1 MAFPRPHVPFSF
13 WFLSPLLVSVAFGLL
28 GLLAGVVAVLVGH
41 RFPGM
46 AVVAAL
52 VGFAAFYFALI
63 LRFLP
68 SDRVWFVFLREVIS
82 PGLFISLVFVFAL
95 AVLWVT
101 RTPDSP
107 FGALAHLP
115 TRPWSLVVL
124 GMITLL
130 ALATGISLPPD
141 HPMPAVVHAGS
152 HSKSPNIV
160 LIVWDT
166 TRADHFSSYGYSRNT
181 TPNIDQFA
189 KRGVLF
195 ENAISASSWTLP
207 AMASVFTG
215 LLPHQHGASA
225 DLALENGPRT
235 LAEILKMGGYQTA
248 GFNANPGAGSVAWG
262 LARGFDSYTD
272 CTSALGYSLDASRLG
287 HDIIEPLSE
296 QWFHHSRFSQYTAH
310 QLNELAYRWLD
321 RHSDSQQGG
330 ADRPFFLFLNY
341 MDAHDNYEV
350 PSPYDRFFGQLPEDT
365 KRLIPA
371 ARYGRIK
378 LTAGQRQSII
388 AAYDNALRYIDS
400 QVAELLQFLEH
411 TPGWSNTYVI
421 ITADHGEAFGEHQ
434 TYTHGWDLYRE
445 VLHVPLIVVGPGVPA
460 GVRITHMAQ
469 TRRLFSTVLESAGR
483 KDDILRQT
491 SLVRLW
497 DRNDGLDTPDEPTIS
512 ELIDVTPPPTPRGVI
527 SITTR
532 DWQFIYHTDHH
543 RNQLFHWPTDP
554 LEQQDILELPESQA
568 IVEQLKGTLF
578 SLVGRSYQPWRDTR
592 YLEALSDIHFSPD
605 DEVRASAQ
613 RIPTE
618 LAASSRARSGT
629 IPVPPQSGDPQ
640 IQETRRRFAEK
651 PSLRRRAV
659 SARSRVRGPGSSGET
674 QSRQALTRLPVH
686 AARLL
691 PTVLD
696 PAQCYIRRL
705 QLRNSHADG

>member
-1 MAFPRPHVPFSF
+1 MGLLGASTGIVLGLIEAAFLRLPDFALTFPRPHVPFSF
-13 WFLSPLLVSVAFGLL
+13 WFFDPLLISLAFGLL
-28 GLLAGVVAVLVGH
+28 GLLAGCLAVLAKS

-46 AVVAAL
+46 VIVACLMSLAGAYL
-52 VGFAAFYFALI
+52 ALI
-63 LRFLP
+63 LRSFP
-68 SDRVWFVFLREVIS
+68 SSREWFIFLREVIS
-82 PGLFISLVFVFAL
+82 PSLFISLVFVFAL
-95 AVLWVT
+95 AALWVT

-107 FGALAHLP
+107 FGALARIP
-115 TRPWSLVVL
+115 TRLWSLVVL

-130 ALATGISLPPD
+130 ALATGISFPPD
-141 HPMPAVVHAGS
+141 HSLSSTVHAGS
-152 HSKSPNIV
+152 RSKSPNIV

-181 TPNIDQFA
+181 TPNVDQFA

-207 AMASVFTG
+207 AMSSVFTG

-225 DLALENGPRT
+225 DLPLGDGPRT

-248 GFNANPGAGSVAWG
+248 GFNANPSAGSVAWG

-287 HDIIEPLSE
+287 HDIVEPLSE
-296 QWFHHSRFSQYTAH
+296 QWFHHSRFNQYTAH
-310 QLNELAYRWLD
+310 QLNELAYQWLD

-330 ADRPFFLFLNY
+330 VDRPFFLFLNY

-350 PSPYDRFFGQLPEDT
+350 PSPYDRFYGQLPEDT

-371 ARYGRIK
+371 ARYGHIE
-378 LTAGQRQSII
+378 LTSGQRQSTI

-460 GVRITHMAQ
+460 GVRITEMAQ
-469 TRRLFSTVLESAGR
+469 TRRIFSTVLESAGR
-483 KDDILRQT
+483 EDDILRQT
-491 SLVRLW
+491 SLARLW
-497 DRNDGLDTPDEPTIS
+497 DRHDGLDTPDEPTIS
-512 ELIDVTPPPTPRGVI
+512 ELIDVTPLPTQRGVI

-543 RNQLFHWPTDP
+543 RNRLFHWPTDP
-554 LEQQDILELPESQA
+554 FEQQDVLELPENQA

-578 SLVGRSYQPWRDTR
+578 SLVERSYQPWRDTR

-605 DEVRASAQ
+605 DQVRASAQ

-618 LAASSRARSGT
+618 L
-629 IPVPPQSGDPQ
+629 
-640 IQETRRRFAEK
+640 
-651 PSLRRRAV
+651 
-659 SARSRVRGPGSSGET
+659 
-674 QSRQALTRLPVH
+674 
-686 AARLL
+686 LL
-691 PTVLD
+691 PLA
-696 PAQCYIRRL
+696 PGAAQSLFPPNPETPRFKSPDEDL
-705 QLRNSHADG
+705 LRSLPYGGAQ